1 MRPLS
6 CGGTEMPEGGFARPF
21 AGLWHGSRATAKR
34 PEDVVAS
41 RRGLIP
47 TDDVKSLQIP
57 LFFSILLFFYR
68 CSAFVYRVGSLRRTM
83 LGTGDKLRIWTTT
96 SYKEFW
102 FFLTPKIG
110 LVPLKSENSG

>member
-1 MRPLS
+1 
-6 CGGTEMPEGGFARPF
+6 MPEGGFARPF

-57 LFFSILLFFYR
+57 LFFLSFCSSIDVLHLFI
-68 CSAFVYRVGSLRRTM
+68 V
-83 LGTGDKLRIWTTT
+83 
-96 SYKEFW
+96 
-102 FFLTPKIG
+102 
-110 LVPLKSENSG
+110 LVPYGEPC